1 MTRQTINTTLL
12 VLLFVALLAALGPAL
27 DNTPDH
33 SAEWPTSAELQALQA
48 SEAGTQ
54 RREAAAQALC
64 TKERGP
70 QSEARWTPE
79 DHLVCTP
86 RRTDPRSKNSITI
99 LEAKL

>member
-1 MTRQTINTTLL
+1 MQT
-12 VLLFVALLAALGPAL
+12 LFNWVCAALIAL
-27 DNTPDH
+27 AIASAYHLDTPDH

-48 SEAGTQ
+48 SQAGTQ

-70 QSEARWTPE
+70 QSEARWTP
-79 DHLVCTP
+79 DGDLVCTP
-86 RRTDPRSKNSITI
+86 RRTDPQNKNSITI

>member
-1 MTRQTINTTLL
+1 MQTLSNWIW
-12 VLLFVALLAALGPAL
+12 AALIAL
-27 DNTPDH
+27 AIASAYHLDLDTPDN

-54 RREAAAQALC
+54 RREAAAQTLC

-79 DHLVCTP
+79 GDLVCTP
-86 RRTDPRSKNSITI
+86 RRTDPQNKNTITI
-99 LEAKL
+99 LETKL

>member
-1 MTRQTINTTLL
+1 MNAATWFTAA
-12 VLLFVALLAALGPAL
+12 VLAIALGVVGPAL
-27 DNTPDH
+27 DAQDDN
-33 SAEWPTSAELQALQA
+33 SAEWPTSSELKSLQAT
-48 SEAGTQ
+48 EAGTQ

-86 RRTDPRSKNSITI
+86 RRTDPQNKNTITV

>member
-1 MTRQTINTTLL
+1 MSRQTINTTAL
-12 VLLFVALLAALGPAL
+12 VLLFVALLSALGPAL
-27 DNTPDH
+27 DNAPDH

-70 QSEARWTPE
+70 QSEARWTP
-79 DHLVCTP
+79 DGDLVCTQ
-86 RRTDPRSKNSITI
+86 RRNGPANTITI
-99 LEAKL
+99 MEAKL